1 MKYLQERERMYP
13 SSPTNAALKRGE
25 AETPAEE
32 KCLGES
38 RGSEVG
44 DKIRDLKQEVYVLDG
59 GFVKWQEK

>member
-1 MKYLQERERMYP
+1 MYP